1 MLLAP
6 AVAAANAS
14 AAVEQLA
21 LLVDIRD
28 DVTTTPAVAVVVL
41 GGEVPNWKILLL
53 AAVLGSEAVNK
64 ESNHGKSW

>member
-6 AVAAANAS
+6 AVAAAKAS

-21 LLVDIRD
+21 LLVDILE

-41 GGEVPNWKILLL
+41 GGEEPNWKMLLL
-53 AAVLGSEAVNK
+53 AVLFGSGAV
-64 ESNHGKSW
+64 